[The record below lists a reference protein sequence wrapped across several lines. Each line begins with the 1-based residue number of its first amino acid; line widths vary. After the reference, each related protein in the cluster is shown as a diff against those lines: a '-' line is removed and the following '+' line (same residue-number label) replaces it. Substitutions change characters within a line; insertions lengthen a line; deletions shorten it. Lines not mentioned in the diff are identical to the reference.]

1 MKLFRII
8 FGSLFFSI
16 LLFSCKNESKN
27 SEVSSSTVTSD
38 ISEEIDKAELVE
50 SRNKQVNSLMAK
62 MMVTPELSE
71 FTSMIVSVQLANL
84 LLDDEG
90 PLTVFAPT
98 NDAFEN
104 ISQAIKQDL
113 SNPDYREV
121 LTTLLKN
128 HIVEGDIT
136 SSVLLQSIQKNGEY
150 SIKTMGGAS
159 LTAYLSDGD
168 IMVKDLNGVKA
179 KIGKSDILGS
189 NGKLHILDA
198 VLSTTK

>member
-8 FGSLFFSI
+8 IGSLFFSI

-27 SEVSSSTVTSD
+27 SEKSSSATTSD
-38 ISEEIDKAELVE
+38 ISKEVDKAELAE
-50 SRNKQVNSLMAK
+50 TRTKQVNSLMAK

-71 FTSMIVSVQLANL
+71 FTSMIVSIQLTNL
-84 LLDDEG
+84 LLDSEG

-98 NDAFEN
+98 NDAFAN
-104 ISQAIKQDL
+104 IPQAIKQDL
-113 SNPDYREV
+113 SNPDYKEV
-121 LTTLLKN
+121 LTTLIKN
-128 HIVEGDIT
+128 HIIEEDLT

-159 LTAYLSDGD
+159 LTAYLDDGD
-168 IMVKDLNGVKA
+168 IIVKDPNGVKA
-179 KIGKSDILGS
+179 KIGKSDIFGS

-198 VLSTTK
+198 VLSITK

>member
-8 FGSLFFSI
+8 IGSLFFYF

-27 SEVSSSTVTSD
+27 SETSSSATTSD
-38 ISEEIDKAELVE
+38 ISEEVDKSELAET
-50 SRNKQVNSLMAK
+50 RTKRVNSLMAK

-71 FTSMIVSVQLANL
+71 FTSMIVSVQLTDL
-84 LLDDEG
+84 LLDSEG
-90 PLTVFAPT
+90 PFTVFAPT

-104 ISQAIKQDL
+104 IPQAIKQDL
-113 SNPDYREV
+113 SNPDFKEV

-128 HIVEGDIT
+128 HIIEEDLT

-159 LTAYLSDGD
+159 LTAYLDDGD
-168 IMVKDLNGVKA
+168 IMVRDQNEVKA
-179 KIGKSDILGS
+179 KIEKSDILGS